1 MIHNSN
7 QPPNRHRMK
16 AIYLTSIFMCLLL
29 AILGN
34 AAMSETNPKVQFET
48 TKGNIVI
55 ELDAEKAPKTVENF
69 LTYVNS
75 GHYDGTIFHRVIP
88 SFMIQGGG
96 FDVDMKQKTTN
107 ATIQNEANNGLK
119 NIKGS
124 ISMARTSAPHSATAQ
139 FFINVV
145 DNAMLD
151 FTSESPQ
158 GWGYA
163 VFGQVTEG
171 LDIVLTIEEVATG
184 NHGGHQNVPL
194 EPVVIEKATLLE
206 Q

>member
-1 MIHNSN
+1 
-7 QPPNRHRMK
+7 MK
-16 AIYLTSIFMCLLL
+16 ATYISSILMCLLI
-29 AILGN
+29 AIIGN
-34 AAMSETNPKVQFET
+34 TAMSETNPKVQFET
-48 TKGNIVI
+48 SKGNIVI
-55 ELDAEKAPKTVENF
+55 ELDAEKAALSVENF
-69 LTYVNS
+69 ITYVKS

-96 FDVDMKQKTTN
+96 FDIDMKQKSTN

-119 NIKGS
+119 NVKGS
-124 ISMARTSAPHSATAQ
+124 ISMARTSAPHSASSQ
-139 FFINVV
+139 FFINVT
-145 DNAMLD
+145 DNSMLD

-163 VFGQVTEG
+163 VFGQVVEG

-184 NHGGHQNVPL
+184 NQGGHQDVPL
-194 EPVVIEKATLLE
+194 EPVVINKATLLE

>member
-1 MIHNSN
+1 
-7 QPPNRHRMK
+7 
-16 AIYLTSIFMCLLL
+16 MCLYL

-34 AAMSETNPKVQFET
+34 TAMSETNPKVQFET
-48 TKGNIVI
+48 TKGNII
-55 ELDAEKAPKTVENF
+55 IQLDAEKAPKSVENF

-88 SFMIQGGG
+88 NFMIQGGG
-96 FDVDMKQKTTN
+96 FDVEMNQKPTN
-107 ATIQNEANNGLK
+107 NPIENEANNGLK
-119 NIKGS
+119 NVKGS
-124 ISMARTSAPHSATAQ
+124 ISMARTSVPHSATAQ

-184 NHGGHQNVPL
+184 TNGMHQNVPL
-194 EPVVIEKATLLE
+194 EPIVIQKASVVTE
-206 Q
+206 

>member
-1 MIHNSN
+1 
-7 QPPNRHRMK
+7 MK
-16 AIYLTSIFMCLLL
+16 AIARFSILMCLFL

-34 AAMSETNPKVQFET
+34 TAMSENNPKVQFET
-48 TKGNIVI
+48 TKGNIVL
-55 ELDAEKAPKTVENF
+55 ELDADKAPKTVENF
-69 LTYVNS
+69 LNYVNS

-96 FDVDMKQKTTN
+96 FDADMQQKSTN
-107 ATIQNEANNGLK
+107 DPIPNEASNGLK
-119 NIKGS
+119 NVKGS
-124 ISMARTSAPHSATAQ
+124 ISMARTTAPHSATAQ

-151 FTSESPQ
+151 FTSESPN

-171 LDIVLTIEEVATG
+171 LDVVMSIEEVATG
-184 NHGGHQNVPL
+184 NHGMHQNVPL
-194 EPVVIEKATLLE
+194 EPVVIEKASVIT

>member
-1 MIHNSN
+1 
-7 QPPNRHRMK
+7 MK
-16 AIYLTSIFMCLLL
+16 SIYISSVFMCLLL

-34 AAMSETNPKVQFET
+34 TTMSETNPKVQLET
-48 TKGNIVI
+48 SKGNIVI
-55 ELDAEKAPKTVENF
+55 ELNAEKAPKSVDNF
-69 LTYVNS
+69 LTYVKS

-88 SFMIQGGG
+88 AFMIQGGG
-96 FDVDMKQKTTN
+96 FDGDMKQKTTN

-119 NIKGS
+119 NVKGS
-124 ISMARTSAPHSATAQ
+124 IAMARTSAPHSATAQ
-139 FFINVV
+139 FFINVA
-145 DNAMLD
+145 DNAFLD

-171 LDIVLTIEEVATG
+171 LDIVSTIEEVTTG
-184 NHGGHQNVPL
+184 NQGGHQDVPI
-194 EPVVIEKATLLE
+194 EPVVIQKATLLE

>member
-1 MIHNSN
+1 
-7 QPPNRHRMK
+7 MK
-16 AIYLTSIFMCLLL
+16 ATYISSILMCLLL

-34 AAMSETNPKVQFET
+34 TAMSETNPKVQFET
-48 TKGNIVI
+48 SKGNIVI
-55 ELDAEKAPKTVENF
+55 ELNAEKAPKTVENF
-69 LTYVNS
+69 ITYVKS

-96 FDVDMKQKTTN
+96 FDVDMKQKSTN

-119 NIKGS
+119 NVKGS
-124 ISMARTSAPHSATAQ
+124 ISMARTSAPHSASSQ
-139 FFINVV
+139 FFINVT
-145 DNAMLD
+145 DNSMLD

-171 LDIVLTIEEVATG
+171 LDVVLTIEEVATG
-184 NHGGHQNVPL
+184 NRGGHQDVPL
-194 EPVVIEKATLLE
+194 EPVVIKKATLLE

>member
-1 MIHNSN
+1 
-7 QPPNRHRMK
+7 MK
-16 AIYLTSIFMCLLL
+16 ASSIFSIFMCFFL

-34 AAMSETNPKVQFET
+34 TAMSETNPKVQFET

-75 GHYDGTIFHRVIP
+75 GFYDGTIFHRVIP

-96 FDVDMKQKTTN
+96 FDADMQQKPTN
-107 ATIQNEANNGLK
+107 DPVQNEANNGLK

-124 ISMARTSAPHSATAQ
+124 ISMARTPDPHSATAQ

-145 DNAMLD
+145 DNPNLD
-151 FTSESPQ
+151 FTSESPH

-163 VFGQVTEG
+163 VFGQVTAG
-171 LDIVLTIEEVATG
+171 LDVVMTIEEVATG
-184 NHGGHQNVPL
+184 NSGMHQNVPL
-194 EPVVIEKATLLE
+194 EPVVIEKASVVD
-206 Q
+206 

>member
-1 MIHNSN
+1 
-7 QPPNRHRMK
+7 MK
-16 AIYLTSIFMCLLL
+16 ATYISSILMCLLL

-34 AAMSETNPKVQFET
+34 TAMSETNPKVQFET
-48 TKGNIVI
+48 SKGNIVI
-55 ELDAEKAPKTVENF
+55 ELNAEKAPKTVENF
-69 LTYVNS
+69 ITYVKS

-96 FDVDMKQKTTN
+96 FDVDMKQKSTN

-119 NIKGS
+119 NVKGS
-124 ISMARTSAPHSATAQ
+124 ISMARTSAPHSASSQ
-139 FFINVV
+139 FFINVT
-145 DNAMLD
+145 DNGMLD

-171 LDIVLTIEEVATG
+171 LDVVLTIEEVATG
-184 NHGGHQNVPL
+184 NRGGHQDVPL

>member
-1 MIHNSN
+1 
-7 QPPNRHRMK
+7 MK
-16 AIYLTSIFMCLLL
+16 VTYITSIFMCLLL

-48 TKGNIVI
+48 SKGNIVI
-55 ELDAEKAPKTVENF
+55 ELNVEKAPKTVENF
-69 LTYVNS
+69 LAYVKS

-96 FDVDMKQKTTN
+96 FDVDMKQKPTN

-119 NIKGS
+119 NVKGS
-124 ISMARTSAPHSATAQ
+124 ISMARTSAPHSASAQ
-139 FFINVV
+139 FFINVS
-145 DNAMLD
+145 DNANLD
-151 FTSESPQ
+151 HTSESPH

-171 LDIVLTIEEVATG
+171 LDVVSTIEEVSTG
-184 NHGGHQNVPL
+184 NHGGHQDVPL
-194 EPVVIEKATLLE
+194 EPIVVQKATLLE

>member
-1 MIHNSN
+1 
-7 QPPNRHRMK
+7 MK
-16 AIYLTSIFMCLLL
+16 AISIFSIFMCFFL

-34 AAMSETNPKVQFET
+34 TAMSETNPKVQFET

-75 GHYDGTIFHRVIP
+75 GFYDGTIFHRVIP

-96 FDVDMKQKTTN
+96 FDADMQQKPTN
-107 ATIQNEANNGLK
+107 DPIPNEASNGLK
-119 NIKGS
+119 NVKGS
-124 ISMARTSAPHSATAQ
+124 IAMARTTAPHSATAQ

-145 DNAMLD
+145 DNSNLD
-151 FTSESPQ
+151 FTSESPH

-163 VFGQVTEG
+163 VFGQVTTG
-171 LDIVLTIEEVATG
+171 LDVVMTIEEVATG
-184 NHGGHQNVPL
+184 NSGMHQNVPL
-194 EPVVIEKATLLE
+194 EPVVIEKASVVD
-206 Q
+206 

>member
-1 MIHNSN
+1 
-7 QPPNRHRMK
+7 MK
-16 AIYLTSIFMCLLL
+16 TISIFSLVMCLFL

-34 AAMSETNPKVQFET
+34 TAMSETNPKVQFET
-48 TKGNIVI
+48 TKGTILI

-96 FDVDMKQKTTN
+96 FDSDMNQKSTN
-107 ATIQNEANNGLK
+107 DPIENEANNGLK

-171 LDIVLTIEEVATG
+171 LDAVLAIEEVATG
-184 NHGGHQNVPL
+184 NHGMHQNVPL
-194 EPVVIEKATLLE
+194 EPVVIEKASVVSD
-206 Q
+206 